1 MVLRMFREHLADEL
15 RHLPQESGPFASY
28 AVTTAALARV
38 ILEHLNIDDLTVPDP
53 VRGRTYKLRT
63 VLDRVMHFRE
73 LYPEMG
79 FGTSKPTSFAVYSD
93 RARLYRDRL
102 YVAWTPYREIIS
114 RLAEDD
120 VFVARYLLRRTVTL
134 LTRTNKGHKVV
145 PRSRSLEAGE
155 FRRNLHRLVLD
166 SWDMLICLLDA
177 GEVEVPCAKVDCYEE
192 HDGGT
197 ATQYSGISTYREL
210 VEGYGTLW
218 EWAPFNTDQL
228 EIDTAEVWVVFLL
241 ETERKEDGTLRGLA
255 VSFETL
261 IGLFQAVRK
270 QLE

>member
-63 VLDRVMHFRE
+63 VIDRVMHFRE

-93 RARLYRDRL
+93 RARLYKDRL

-155 FRRNLHRLVLD
+155 FRRNLHRLVVD

-192 HDGGT
+192 HDGGSPPKKGS
-197 ATQYSGISTYREL
+197 AQIGQGITDGNQL
-210 VEGYGTLW
+210 AALTLH
-218 EWAPFNTDQL
+218 
-228 EIDTAEVWVVFLL
+228 
-241 ETERKEDGTLRGLA
+241 
-255 VSFETL
+255 
-261 IGLFQAVRK
+261 GLFSHVPQTR
-270 QLE
+270 